1 MAMVTSKK
9 IISVIIPSFNE
20 GKNIDYMYNK
30 LTDVLKYLTDYDYEI
45 IYINDGSEDDTWEK
59 ISSLS
64 KKDKKVLGICF
75 SKNFGH
81 QAAIESGLKKARGDA
96 VIMMDGDGQHPPD
109 VIPELIKK
117 WEEGFEIV
125 NTQRIETEGVSFI
138 KKATSKLFY
147 NLINVLSS
155 TKIEEGSADF
165 RLLDR
170 IAVNE
175 INKLTEKDKFYRGLV
190 NWIGFKRTTVEYKA
204 RKRVN
209 GESSYSFKK
218 MIEFARIGITS
229 FSMLPMK
236 IIMLIGGLLFV
247 TGGLLTII
255 MVIFRYVLHSS
266 FFSGTAILVSFII
279 LNNGLLIILLG
290 IISVYQINMY
300 KQLQNRPNY
309 IIRGEI

>member
-1 MAMVTSKK
+1 MENKK
-9 IISVIIPSFNE
+9 LISVIIPSFNE
-20 GKNIDYMYNK
+20 GENVGAIYKEITEFMNGYN
-30 LTDVLKYLTDYDYEI
+30 YEI
-45 IYINDGSEDDTWEK
+45 IYINDGSKDDSWEK
-59 ISSLS
+59 ITRLS
-64 KKDKKVLGICF
+64 EKDKRIKGVNF
-75 SKNFGH
+75 SRNFGH
-81 QAAIESGLKKARGDA
+81 QAAIEAGLKRAKGDA

-109 VIPELIKK
+109 VIPKLIKK

-125 NTQRIETEGVSFI
+125 NTKRLETEKVSVL
-138 KKATSKLFY
+138 KKITSKMFY
-147 NLINVLSS
+147 SLINVLSS

-190 NWIGFKRTTVEYKA
+190 NWIGFKRTVVEYKA
-204 RKRVN
+204 RKRLN
-209 GESSYSFKK
+209 GESSYSLKK

-236 IIMLIGGLLFV
+236 IIMMIGLLLFFL
-247 TGGLLTII
+247 GGVLT
-255 MVIFRYVLHSS
+255 S
-266 FFSGTAILVSFII
+266 FMLFYRWFINPSMFSGTAILVSFII
-279 LNNGLLIILLG
+279 LNNGLLIIVLG

-309 IIRGEI
+309 IVRGEI